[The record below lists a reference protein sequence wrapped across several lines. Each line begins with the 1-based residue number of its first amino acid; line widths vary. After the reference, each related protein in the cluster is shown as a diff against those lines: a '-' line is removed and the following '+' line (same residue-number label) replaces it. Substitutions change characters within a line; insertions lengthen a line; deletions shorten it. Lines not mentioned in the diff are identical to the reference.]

1 MNLTQPIQF
10 KPLFMERVWGGRH
23 LETLFGKLLPPGAR
37 IGESWE
43 LVDRADAQSVV
54 DGGVFDG
61 QTLHQLWSEHRSG
74 IFGERHQGGGERFP
88 LLIKWLDAR
97 ERLSVQVHP
106 PEEIAAELGGE
117 PKTEMWYVAA
127 ADKEADLFAGLVER
141 TDRAAFEAALASG
154 EVERLLHRLPSQV
167 GDCLFIPSG
176 RIHAIGAGNVILEVQ
191 QNSDTTYRVFDW
203 NRKGLD
209 GKPRELHVDAS
220 LRSIDFDDWEPSF
233 QPEDAAK
240 EEPLVSSP
248 FFEVEHWAL
257 DEPRDA
263 GLFGDFSVIT
273 VLKGAVR
280 CGGRE
285 FFPGDCF
292 LIPAKLVE
300 RLLIPLKPD
309 TTLLKTTVPA

>member
-23 LETLFGKLLPPGAR
+23 LETVFGKLLPPGVR

-43 LVDRADAQSVV
+43 LVDRVDAQSVV

-61 QTLHQLWSEHRSG
+61 QTLHQLWSEHRTG
-74 IFGERHQGGGERFP
+74 IFGERHQAGGERFP

-106 PEEIAAELGGE
+106 PEEVAAELGGE

-127 ADKEADLFAGLVER
+127 ADDDAELFAGLVKG
-141 TDRAAFEAALASG
+141 TDRAAFESALERG
-154 EVERLLHRLPSQV
+154 EVERLLHRLPSHV

-176 RIHAIGAGNVILEVQ
+176 RVHAIGGGNVILEVQ

-209 GKPRELHVDAS
+209 GKPRELHIPAS
-220 LRSIDFDDWEPSF
+220 LRSIDFDDWEPTYQSGENA
-233 QPEDAAK
+233 P
-240 EEPLVSSP
+240 EEPLVASP
-248 FFEVEHWAL
+248 FFEVEHWELEA
-257 DEPRDA
+257 PRDA

-273 VLKGAVR
+273 VLTGAIR

-309 TTLLKTTVPA
+309 TTLLKTTIPA